1 MHFFLQNEEDN
12 RRLSVMEFFV
22 FFAIEL
28 FLLYFLSRRLMKLLH
43 LHTAKATKNRTFAV
57 YVLAILFLPGTLFHE
72 LAHYISAIFLGVPV
86 GAVHLWPKIQGNE
99 VTLGSVEIAKTDPIR
114 RFLIGIAPFLVG
126 IATIIALIH
135 FGKDTQFVSEVAKT
149 AILGFAIFEIANSMF
164 ASDKDMEGSLALLLT
179 LGILLITFFVI
190 GVRFSVS
197 FTFPP
202 QLIAFLQTAVFYL
215 LFPVMIDA
223 IFVLLLSMRL
233 KKRFLSL

>member
-1 MHFFLQNEEDN
+1 
-12 RRLSVMEFFV
+12 MEFF
-22 FFAIEL
+22 L
-28 FLLYFLSRRLMKLLH
+28 FLALEMLVLYFLSRRLVKLLH
-43 LHTAKATKNRTFAV
+43 FHTARATKNRAFAV
-57 YVLAILFLPGTLFHE
+57 YILAILFLPGTLFHE
-72 LAHYISAIFLGVPV
+72 LTHYISAIFLGVPV
-86 GAVHLWPKIQGNE
+86 GTMHLRPKIQGNE
-99 VTLGSVEIAKTDPIR
+99 VTLGSMEIVKTDPIR
-114 RFLIGIAPFLVG
+114 RFFIGTAPFLVG

-135 FGKDTQFVSEVAKT
+135 FGKDTQLVSQVAKT

-223 IFVLLLSMRL
+223 IFVLFLSIRL
-233 KKRFLSL
+233 KKRFLFL